1 MLFVFLGV
9 LFLGILFGIPIVFC
23 MAIANLVML
32 RIMDF
37 PIVSYAQK
45 LFNGMDSFAL
55 LAVPF
60 YMFVGEVMNR
70 GGIAKRLMVFS
81 DALVGHIKGGLGHVN
96 ILSSMF
102 FGGISGSAI
111 ADTAAIG
118 GLLIPTM
125 VEDGY
130 DPAYSAAVTAS
141 SSVIGIIIPPSI
153 PFILYGVTTSTSI
166 TRMFIGGIIPG
177 ILTGFI
183 LMIVTWFTVDKNKVD
198 RSGGVKRKF
207 LMKNVFLS
215 FKEAWSALIVPF
227 IIVVGILAGVF
238 TATEA
243 GVVAAIVALVLG
255 LFVFKE
261 LKLKD
266 LPEILFK
273 TSKTTASVLFL
284 CGNAS
289 VTAYLLTLAQVPQD
303 LAVMFGTLS
312 DNPIVIIIAANFL
325 LLLVG
330 FVMDITPAILILGPV
345 LLPVMTNYG
354 VDPIFWGVIMCINL
368 GIGLITPPV
377 GTVLFV
383 ASGVAGIKMEQL
395 VKSIVPF
402 FLGLVGLLVLLI
414 IFPQLVTFLPNLLL
428 PIK

>member
-1 MLFVFLGV
+1 MFFIFLGV
-9 LFLGILFGIPIVFC
+9 LFVSILLGIPIVFG
-23 MAIANLVML
+23 MAIANLIML

-37 PIVSYAQK
+37 PMVSYAQK

-81 DALVGHIKGGLGHVN
+81 DTLVGHIKGGLGHVN

-125 VEDGY
+125 EEEGY

-166 TRMFIGGIIPG
+166 SRMFIGGIIPG
-177 ILTGFI
+177 ILAGVI
-183 LMIVTWFTVDKNKVD
+183 LMFVTLLTVGKHKVD
-198 RSGGVKRKF
+198 RNNGQKKHF
-207 LMKNVFLS
+207 ILKNVFLAL
-215 FKEAWSALIVPF
+215 KDAWAALIIPF
-227 IIVVGILAGVF
+227 IIVVGILAGIF

-243 GVVAAIVALVLG
+243 GVVAAIMALLLG

-261 LKLKD
+261 LKIKD
-266 LPEILFK
+266 LPQVIFN

-289 VTAYLLTLAQVPQD
+289 VTAYLLTLAQVPQE
-303 LAVMFGTLS
+303 LAIMFASLS
-312 DNPIVIIIAANFL
+312 ENPMVIIIVANIL

-345 LLPVMTNYG
+345 LLPVMTNFG
-354 VDPIFWGVIMCINL
+354 VDPVFWGVIMCVNL

-383 ASGVAGIKMEQL
+383 AAGITKIKMEQL
-395 VKSIVPF
+395 VKAIIPF
-402 FLGLVGLLVLLI
+402 FIGMVGLLVLLI
-414 IFPQLVTFLPNLLL
+414 IFPQLITYLPYLII
-428 PIK
+428 PVK

>member
-1 MLFVFLGV
+1 MLFVFLAF
-9 LFLGILFGIPIVFC
+9 LFAGIIFGIPIVFS
-23 MAIANLVML
+23 MAMANLVML
-32 RIMDF
+32 LIMDF

-125 VEDGY
+125 EEEGY
-130 DPAYSAAVTAS
+130 EPAYSAAITAS

-166 TRMFIGGIIPG
+166 SRMFIGGIIPG
-177 ILTGFI
+177 ILTGLT
-183 LMIVTWFTVDKNKVD
+183 LMIVTLFTVSKHKVD
-198 RSGGVKRKF
+198 KHSGVKRHFSIKSV
-207 LMKNVFLS
+207 LLS
-215 FKEAWSALIVPF
+215 LKDAWAALIVPL

-243 GVVAAIVALVLG
+243 GVVAAIVALFLG
-255 LFVFKE
+255 IFVFKE
-261 LKLKD
+261 LKIKE
-266 LPEILFK
+266 LPQVLFK

-289 VTAYLLTLAQVPQD
+289 VTAYLLTLAQVPQE
-303 LAVMFGTLS
+303 LALMFGTLS
-312 DNPIVIIIAANFL
+312 DNPLVIVFVANIL

-345 LLPVMTNYG
+345 LLPVMTRFG
-354 VDPIFWGVIMCINL
+354 IDPVFWGVIMCMNL

-395 VKSIVPF
+395 VRAIIPF
-402 FLGLVGLLVLLI
+402 FIGMVGLLVLLI
-414 IFPQLVTFLPNLLL
+414 VFPQLITFLPNMVL
-428 PIK
+428 PVR

>member
-1 MLFVFLGV
+1 MFFIFLGV
-9 LFLGILFGIPIVFC
+9 LFVSILLGIPIVFG

-37 PIVSYAQK
+37 PMVSYAQK

-81 DALVGHIKGGLGHVN
+81 DTLVGHIKGGLGHVN

-125 VEDGY
+125 EEEGY

-166 TRMFIGGIIPG
+166 SRMFIGGIIPG
-177 ILTGFI
+177 ILAGLILMFVTLLTVNKHKIDKNSGQKRHFI
-183 LMIVTWFTVDKNKVD
+183 L
-198 RSGGVKRKF
+198 R
-207 LMKNVFLS
+207 NVFTSL
-215 FKEAWSALIVPF
+215 KEAWAALIIPF
-227 IIVVGILAGVF
+227 IIVVGILAGIF

-243 GVVAAIVALVLG
+243 GVVAAIMALLLG

-261 LKLKD
+261 LKIKD
-266 LPEILFK
+266 LPQVIFN

-289 VTAYLLTLAQVPQD
+289 VTAYLLTLAQVPQE
-303 LAVMFGTLS
+303 LAIMFGSLS
-312 DNPIVIIIAANFL
+312 DNPMVIIIVANIL

-345 LLPVMTNYG
+345 LLPVMTNFG
-354 VDPIFWGVIMCINL
+354 VDPVFWGVIMCVNL

-383 ASGVAGIKMEQL
+383 AAGITKIKMEQL
-395 VKSIVPF
+395 IK
-402 FLGLVGLLVLLI
+402 GLCPDMFAI
-414 IFPQLVTFLPNLLL
+414 SC
-428 PIK
+428 